1 MYKVMLDGYVLYH
14 AEHPYAMLTEPILE
28 LEPGYAGVFTATVP
42 PDNPMYDRIFCR
54 KSILSVFRDDTEIF
68 YGEVRKIPKIDRYKN
83 KSIYCTGA
91 LSFLADSIQPQAE
104 YHDIS
109 PAMLLKTMLDIH
121 NSQVEKRKQIHLGHV
136 TITDPNNSL
145 YRYTNYENTLEAI
158 RDKLVER
165 LGGYLRLRHEND
177 TLYLDW
183 VNIEEYGNYSTQ
195 PIEFGLNLL
204 DYSET
209 TSAEDVVT
217 ALIPLGATLEDE
229 TDIEVLEKRV
239 DISSVNDGKN
249 YVYSQSAIDQF
260 GWVWATNTWDDVT
273 LPKNLKRKAEEWL
286 SSTQFETMSLTLTA
300 ADLSELGQD
309 YDAFAV
315 GDRIHCLAKPYGM
328 DIVLPVMKLTIPLQ
342 DPAGRTLELSTKQ
355 QKTYT
360 SQQSTQQSAVKN
372 QILGQQSDIISAS
385 NRNIQLGIENLT
397 AMMTGAKGGYKLSEY
412 DEDGRWVR
420 DLYMDTPDKATAKC
434 ILQINKD
441 GIAASTSG
449 YEGPYTVGITVDG
462 QIQGSWIAANSID
475 TDHLSIGL
483 NTTIQGLE
491 DGMQSVVRK
500 DGIISAINQ
509 TSEEV
514 SINAS
519 RINLN
524 GSVTANNNFKIK
536 TDGSMEAIA
545 GLIGGFNINGDYM
558 AFGDY
563 TNARNWL
570 SMCTPHG
577 GAGDVYMGKGGIS
590 TDSFSGESSDI
601 VRSIK
606 MTEGQI
612 GFYKGAYPCG
622 FMGLNE
628 YTSIKMSLYNG
639 ENEAVMNI
647 HPEWVEFPIYT
658 VVEGNFSVRGT
669 KARSIQTK
677 DYGLRSLY
685 AYETPT
691 PYFGDIGKGVIAEDG
706 FCYVSIDPVFSQCV
720 SLEGYQVFLQPYGD
734 GEVHIQS
741 RCAGHFIVSGTPG
754 LSFGWEV
761 KAKQI
766 DFDQLR
772 MEEDRGL
779 ANIKTTNYGKKAA
792 QYRTALS
799 EGRITI

>member
-1 MYKVMLDGYVLYH
+1 M
-14 AEHPYAMLTEPILE
+14 
-28 LEPGYAGVFTATVP
+28 
-42 PDNPMYDRIFCR
+42 
-54 KSILSVFRDDTEIF
+54 S
-68 YGEVRKIPKIDRYKN
+68 
-83 KSIYCTGA
+83 
-91 LSFLADSIQPQAE
+91 
-104 YHDIS
+104 
-109 PAMLLKTMLDIH
+109 
-121 NSQVEKRKQIHLGHV
+121 
-136 TITDPNNSL
+136 
-145 YRYTNYENTLEAI
+145 
-158 RDKLVER
+158 
-165 LGGYLRLRHEND
+165 
-177 TLYLDW
+177 
-183 VNIEEYGNYSTQ
+183 IEEYGNYSTQ

-217 ALIPLGATLEDE
+217 ALIPLGASLEE
-229 TDIEVLEKRV
+229 EADINALEKRV
-239 DISSVNDGKN
+239 DITSVNDGKN
-249 YVYSQSAIDQF
+249 YVYSKSAIDQF

-286 SSTQFETMSLTLTA
+286 SSTQFETMSLKLTA

-309 YDAFAV
+309 YDAFAE

-355 QKTYT
+355 QKIYT
-360 SQQSTQQSAVKN
+360 SQQSAVKN
-372 QILGQQSDIISAS
+372 QLMGQQNDAINVS

-412 DEDGRWVR
+412 DEAGRWLR
-420 DLYMDTPDKATAKC
+420 DLYMDTPDKATAKH

-475 TDHLSIGL
+475 VNKLSVGL

-524 GSVTANNNFKIK
+524 GSVTANSNFKIK

-563 TNARNWL
+563 ITARNWL

-577 GAGDVYMGKGGIS
+577 GAGDVYLGKGGIS

-628 YTSIKMSLYNG
+628 YADIKMSLFTR
-639 ENEAVMNI
+639 ENEEAMNI
-647 HPEWVEFPIYT
+647 HTEWVEFPLYT
-658 VVEGNFSVRGT
+658 VVQGNFSVYGT
-669 KARSIQTK
+669 KARCVQTK
-677 DYGLRSLY
+677 DYGRRSLY
-685 AYETPT
+685 AYETPA
-691 PYFGDIGKGVIAEDG
+691 PYFGDIGEGIIAEDSL
-706 FCYVSIDPVFSQCV
+706 CYISIDPVFAQCV
-720 SLEGYQVFLQPYGD
+720 SLDGYQVFLQAYGE

-741 RCAGHFIVSGTPG
+741 RCADHFVVTGTPG
-754 LSFGWEV
+754 LSFGWEI
-761 KAKQI
+761 KAKQV

-772 MEEDRGL
+772 MEADRGQVDTT
-779 ANIKTTNYGKKAA
+779 TTNYGKEAA
-792 QYRTALS
+792 QYRTALA
-799 EGRITI
+799 EGRITV

>member
-42 PDNPMYDRIFCR
+42 PDNPLYERIFCR
-54 KSILSVFRDDTEIF
+54 RSMLSVFRDDTEIF
-68 YGEVRKIPKIDRYKN
+68 YGEVRKVPKIDRYKN

-121 NSQVEKRKQIHLGHV
+121 NSQVEQRKQIHLGQV

-165 LGGYLRLRHEND
+165 LGGYLRLRHENGK
-177 TLYLDW
+177 LYLDW
-183 VNIEEYGNYSTQ
+183 VSIEEYGNYSNQ

-209 TSAEDVVT
+209 TSAEDVIT

-229 TDIEVLEKRV
+229 TDIEAPEKRV
-239 DISSVNDGKN
+239 DITSVNDGKN

-260 GWVWATNTWDDVT
+260 GWVWATNTWEDVT

-286 SSTQFETMSLTLTA
+286 SGTQFETMSLTLTA

-360 SQQSTQQSAVKN
+360 SQQSTVKN
-372 QILGQQSDIISAS
+372 QLLGQQSDIISAS

-412 DEDGRWVR
+412 DEAGRWVR
-420 DLYMDTPDKATAKC
+420 DLYMDTPDKATAKR
-434 ILQINKD
+434 ILRINKD

-519 RINLN
+519 SIHLK
-524 GSVTANNNFKIK
+524 G
-536 TDGSMEAIA
+536 E
-545 GLIGGFNINGDYM
+545 
-558 AFGDY
+558 
-563 TNARNWL
+563 
-570 SMCTPHG
+570 
-577 GAGDVYMGKGGIS
+577 GA
-590 TDSFSGESSDI
+590 DI
-601 VRSIK
+601 LRSIQ
-606 MTEGQI
+606 MTGEQI
-612 GFYKGAYPCG
+612 GFYKGETPCG
-622 FMGLNE
+622 FVGLKGDRD
-628 YTSIKMSLYNG
+628 IKMSLFTG
-639 ENEAVMNI
+639 ENEGAMHI
-647 HPEWVEFPIYT
+647 HPGWVELPIYT
-658 VVEGNFSVRGT
+658 VADGDFTVYGTIGRSV
-669 KARSIQTK
+669 QTE

-685 AYETPT
+685 AYEMTA
-691 PYFGDIGKGVIAEDG
+691 PYFGDMGEGSISEDG
-706 FCYVSIDPVFSQCV
+706 LCYVPMDPVFAQCV
-720 SLEGYQVFLQPYGD
+720 SPEGYQVFLQAYGE
-734 GEVHIQS
+734 GEVHIES
-741 RCAGHFIVSGTPG
+741 RSTDHFVVSGTPG
-754 LSFGWEV
+754 LSFGWEI
-761 KAKQI
+761 KAKQA
-766 DFDQLR
+766 DTAKHGKEAGAACDQIA
-772 MEEDRGL
+772 G
-779 ANIKTTNYGKKAA
+779 TA
-792 QYRTALS
+792 QNLMDPI
-799 EGRITI
+799 E

>member
-1 MYKVMLDGYVLYH
+1 MYKVILDGFVLYH
-14 AEHPYAMLTEPILE
+14 PSHAPAMLTEPVLE
-28 LEPGYAGVFTATVP
+28 LEPGYAGVFTATVTP
-42 PDNPMYDRIFCR
+42 ENPLYDRIFCR
-54 KSILSVFRDDTEIF
+54 KSMISVFRNDREIF
-68 YGEVRKIPKIDRYKN
+68 YGEVRKIPKIDRNKN
-83 KSIYCTGA
+83 KQIYCTGA

-109 PAMLLKTMLDIH
+109 PAALLKTMLDIH
-121 NSQVEKRKQIHLGHV
+121 NSQVEQRKQIHLGQV
-136 TITDPNNSL
+136 TIRDPNNSL
-145 YRYTNYENTLEAI
+145 YRYTNFENTLEAI
-158 RDKLVER
+158 REKLVGR
-165 LGGYLRLRHEND
+165 LGGYLKLRHED
-177 TLYLDW
+177 EQLYLDW
-183 VNIEEYGNYSTQ
+183 VSIEEYGNYSTQ

-217 ALIPLGATLEDE
+217 ALIPLGAT
-229 TDIEVLEKRV
+229 IEEGSEIEALEKRV
-239 DISSVNDGKN
+239 DITAVNAGKN
-249 YVYSQSAIDQF
+249 YVFRQEAVDQF

-273 LPKNLKRKAEEWL
+273 QPQNLKRKAEEWL
-286 SSTQFETMSLTLTA
+286 RSTQFETMSLTLTA

-309 YDAFAV
+309 YDAFSE

-328 DIVLPVMKLTIPLQ
+328 DTILPVMKLTIPLQ
-342 DPAGRTLELSTKQ
+342 NPAGRTLELSSKQ

-360 SQQSTQQSAVKN
+360 SQQTSVKN
-372 QILGQQSDIISAS
+372 LLLGQQNEALNLS

-397 AMMTGAKGGYKLSEY
+397 AIMTGAKGGYKLSEY

-420 DLYMDTPDKATAKC
+420 DLYMDTPDKATAKR

-441 GIAASTSG
+441 GIAASTNG

-475 TDHLSIGL
+475 TNHLSIGL

-514 SINAS
+514 SINAN

-536 TDGSMEAIA
+536 TDGSMEAVA
-545 GLIGGFNINGDYM
+545 GLIGGFNINENYI

-563 TNARNWL
+563 TTARNWL

-577 GAGDVYMGKGGIS
+577 GAGDVYLGKGGIS
-590 TDSFSGESSDI
+590 TDSFSGNNQDV

-606 MTEGQI
+606 MTEGQV
-612 GFYKGAYPCG
+612 GFYKGPYPCG
-622 FMGLNE
+622 YMGLNE
-628 YTSIKMSLYNG
+628 YTDLKMSIFDSEG
-639 ENEAVMNI
+639 TEVQNI
-647 HPEWVEFPIYT
+647 HKGWVEFPVYT
-658 VVEGNFSVRGT
+658 SVTGSFSVSGT
-669 KARSIQTK
+669 KARCVETV
-677 DYGLRSLY
+677 DYGKRKLY

-691 PYFGDIGKGVIAEDG
+691 PYFGDLGEGVIGEDG
-706 FCYVSIDPVFSQCV
+706 FCYVAIDPIFAQCV
-720 SLEGYQVFLQPYGD
+720 SLAEYQVFLQAYGE
-734 GEVHIQS
+734 GKIEAVQRNINY
-741 RCAGHFIVSGTPG
+741 FVVSGTPG
-754 LSFGWEV
+754 LTFGWEV
-761 KAKQI
+761 KARQI

-772 MEEDRGL
+772 LDADLG
-779 ANIKTTNYGKKAA
+779 KTSTGTTDYGKEAA
-792 QYRTALS
+792 AHVVAVT

>member
-1 MYKVMLDGYVLYH
+1 MYKVTLDGYVLYH

-42 PDNPMYDRIFCR
+42 PGNPLYDRIFCR
-54 KSILSVFRDDTEIF
+54 KSMVSVFRDDREIF
-68 YGEVRKIPKIDRYKN
+68 YGEVRKIPNVDRYKN
-83 KSIYCTGA
+83 KDIYCTGA

-121 NSQVEKRKQIHLGHV
+121 NSQVEKRKQIHLGQV

-145 YRYTNYENTLEAI
+145 YRYTNYENTLEAV
-158 RDKLVER
+158 RDKLVDR
-165 LGGYLRLRHEND
+165 LGGYLRLRHESD
-177 TLYLDW
+177 KLYLDW
-183 VNIEEYGNYSTQ
+183 VSIEEYGNYSTQ

-217 ALIPLGATLEDE
+217 ALIPLGATLEE
-229 TDIEVLEKRV
+229 SAEIEALGKRV
-239 DISSVNDGKN
+239 DITSVNNGKN
-249 YVYSQSAIDQF
+249 YVFSQSAIDQF

-286 SSTQFETMSLTLTA
+286 SSTQVETMSLKLTA

-309 YDAFAV
+309 YDAFAE

-360 SQQSTQQSAVKN
+360 SQQSTVKT
-372 QILGQQSDIISAS
+372 QLLGQQSDIISAS

-412 DEDGRWVR
+412 DKAGRWVR
-420 DLYMDTPDKATAKC
+420 DLYMDTPDKATAKR

-475 TDHLSIGL
+475 VNKLSIGL

-536 TDGSMEAIA
+536 IDGSMEAIA

-577 GAGDVYMGKGGIS
+577 GAGDVYLGKGGIS

-612 GFYKGAYPCG
+612 GFYKGIYPCG
-622 FMGLNE
+622 FMGLTEYNE
-628 YTSIKMSLYNG
+628 IKMSLFTRD
-639 ENEAVMNI
+639 NEAAMNI
-647 HPEWVEFPIYT
+647 HPEWVEFPMYT
-658 VVEGNFSVRGT
+658 VVDGNFTVYGT
-669 KARSIQTK
+669 KARCVQTK

-691 PYFGDIGKGVIAEDG
+691 PYFGDIGEGTIAEDG
-706 FCYVSIDPVFSQCV
+706 LCYVPIDPVFAQCV
-720 SLEGYQVFLQPYGD
+720 SLEGYQVFLQAYGA

-741 RCAGHFIVSGTPG
+741 RCAGHFVVSGTPG

-761 KAKQI
+761 KAKQV

-772 MEEDRGL
+772 MEADRGQ
-779 ANIKTTNYGKKAA
+779 ADTTTTNYGKEAA
-792 QYRTALS
+792 QYRTALA
-799 EGRITI
+799 EGRITV